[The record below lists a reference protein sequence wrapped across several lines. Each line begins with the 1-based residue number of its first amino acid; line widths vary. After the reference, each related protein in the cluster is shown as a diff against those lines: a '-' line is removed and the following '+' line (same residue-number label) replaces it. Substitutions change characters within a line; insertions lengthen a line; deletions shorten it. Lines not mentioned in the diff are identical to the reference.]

1 MSWSLFLAHQTRSDR
16 VSYCDR
22 SMSVVCACVSVST
35 AFSPK
40 PLGRFTLKLECS
52 LGEPHQELFK
62 FFAELWLPSKIFKN
76 LLLQNHKGLEPLY
89 LVCGII

>member
-62 FFAELWLPSKIFKN
+62 EFDSM
-76 LLLQNHKGLEPLY
+76 QNSGCHDNQKQKL
-89 LVCGII
+89 